1 MSEQKIETAYE
12 RWELVSLNEDRFK
25 HPDPSIAKLAQEIID
40 GRQAEFAEGRKEGQA
55 EGFAQGREEG
65 FAQGLEE
72 AKVEINEKIA
82 LLVAMQAKLSQQIQF
97 VREEMAKELVDLT
110 LNAGRAL
117 VSNALEAKPDLI
129 NDVIQQALQ
138 GIPVFQLPAK
148 IMLHPKDALLVEEF
162 QGPALKQA
170 GWVIQPNDQVARG
183 DCLIE
188 TGSNRIDASI
198 ESKWQKLAIAMG
210 KKPAEDQI

>member
-12 RWELVSLNEDRFK
+12 RWELVSLNEDRFR

-40 GRQAEFAEGRKEGQA
+40 GRQAEFAEGRKEGKA

-72 AKVEINEKIA
+72 AKIEINERIA
-82 LLVAMQAKLSQQIQF
+82 FLVAMQAKLSQQIQY
-97 VREEMAKELVDLT
+97 VREEMSKELVDLT
-110 LNAGRAL
+110 LDASRAL
-117 VSNALEAKPDLI
+117 VSKALETQPEMI
-129 NDVIQQALQ
+129 NDVIYQALQ
-138 GIPVFQLPAK
+138 LIPVLQLPAK
-148 IMLHPKDALLVEEF
+148 ITLHPKDAFLVEEF

-170 GWVIQPNDQVARG
+170 GWIIQSNDQITRG

-198 ESKWQKLAIAMG
+198 DSKWQKLAIAMG
-210 KKPAEDQI
+210 KKPAENKI

>member
-1 MSEQKIETAYE
+1 MAD
-12 RWELVSLNEDRFK
+12 RLNSLK
-25 HPDPSIAKLAQEIID
+25 V
-40 GRQAEFAEGRKEGQA
+40 
-55 EGFAQGREEG
+55 G
-65 FAQGLEE
+65 FAQGLDE
-72 AKVEINEKIA
+72 ARVEINEKIA

-117 VSNALEAKPDLI
+117 VGHALEAKPDLI
-129 NDVIQQALQ
+129 NDVIHQALQ
-138 GIPVFQLPAK
+138 GIAVFQLPAK
-148 IMLHPKDALLVEEF
+148 IMLHPKDAELVEEF

-210 KKPAEDQI
+210 KKPADDQT

>member
-40 GRQAEFAEGRKEGQA
+40 GRQAEFSEGRKEGRA
-55 EGFAQGREEG
+55 EGFVQGREEG
-65 FAQGLEE
+65 FAQGLDE
-72 AKVEINEKIA
+72 AKVEINERIA
-82 LLVAMQAKLSQQIQF
+82 ILVALQAKLSQQIHH

-110 LNAGRAL
+110 LDASRAL
-117 VSNALEAKPDLI
+117 VSKALEAQPELI
-129 NDVIQQALQ
+129 NDVIYQALQ
-138 GIPVFQLPAK
+138 EIPVLQLPAK
-148 IMLHPKDALLVEEF
+148 IVLHPEDALLVEEF
-162 QGPALKQA
+162 QGAELKKA
-170 GWVIQPNDQVARG
+170 GWIIQSNEQIARG

-188 TGSNRIDASI
+188 TGSNRIEASI

-210 KKPAEDQI
+210 KKPTKDQI

>member
-12 RWELVSLNEDRFK
+12 RWELVSLNEDRFR

-40 GRQAEFAEGRKEGQA
+40 GRQAEFAEGRKEGKA

-72 AKVEINEKIA
+72 AKIEINERIA
-82 LLVAMQAKLSQQIQF
+82 YLVAMQAKLSQQIQY
-97 VREEMAKELVDLT
+97 VREEMSKELVDLT
-110 LNAGRAL
+110 LDAGRAL
-117 VSNALEAKPDLI
+117 VSKALEAQPEMI
-129 NDVIQQALQ
+129 NDVIYQALQ
-138 GIPVFQLPAK
+138 ELPVLQLPAK
-148 IMLHPKDALLVEEF
+148 IVLHPEDALLVEEF
-162 QGPALKQA
+162 QGAELKQA
-170 GWVIQPNDQVARG
+170 GWIIQSNDQIARG

-198 ESKWQKLAIAMG
+198 DSKWQKLAIAMG
-210 KKPAEDQI
+210 KKPTENKI

>member
-12 RWELVSLNEDRFK
+12 RWELVSLNEDRFR

-40 GRQAEFAEGRKEGQA
+40 GRQAEFAEGRKEGKA

-72 AKVEINEKIA
+72 AKIEINERIA
-82 LLVAMQAKLSQQIQF
+82 FLVAMQAKLSQQIQY
-97 VREEMAKELVDLT
+97 VREEMSKELVDLT
-110 LNAGRAL
+110 LDAGRAL
-117 VSNALEAKPDLI
+117 VSKALEAQPEMI
-129 NDVIQQALQ
+129 NDVIYQALQ
-138 GIPVFQLPAK
+138 ELPVLQLPAK
-148 IMLHPKDALLVEEF
+148 IVLHPEDALLVEEF
-162 QGPALKQA
+162 QGAELKQA
-170 GWVIQPNDQVARG
+170 GWIIQSNDQIARG

-198 ESKWQKLAIAMG
+198 DSKWQKLAIAMG
-210 KKPAEDQI
+210 KKPTENKI